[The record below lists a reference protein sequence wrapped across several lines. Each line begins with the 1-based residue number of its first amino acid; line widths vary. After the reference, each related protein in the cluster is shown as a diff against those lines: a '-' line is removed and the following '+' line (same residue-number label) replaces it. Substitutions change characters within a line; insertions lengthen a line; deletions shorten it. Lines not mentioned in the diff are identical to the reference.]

1 MNLGNRGLATGRILW
16 KNTIELIISLISSLI
31 SKWNIIQV
39 VSVLVSRLIQGQATK
54 IFQSF
59 LKCRE
64 GALLSDKVQ
73 GPRSNDQT
81 EIWDLF
87 QAHFAYLHSRN
98 PCRIKPSF
106 TGVHKNYENLK
117 NQKPFFRFYLWIQWF
132 RCKSYTV
139 KQSSSDLKSGC
150 GNFGNEN
157 KDPFIYEKN

>member
-31 SKWNIIQV
+31 SKWNIIRV

-59 LKCRE
+59 FKCRE

-81 EIWDLF
+81 AIWDLF

-98 PCRIKPSF
+98 PCRIKLHLLVS
-106 TGVHKNYENLK
+106 TKIIGTSK
-117 NQKPFFRFYLWIQWF
+117 I
-132 RCKSYTV
+132 KSHV
-139 KQSSSDLKSGC
+139 LD
-150 GNFGNEN
+150 
-157 KDPFIYEKN
+157 FICEYNGFEASPTL